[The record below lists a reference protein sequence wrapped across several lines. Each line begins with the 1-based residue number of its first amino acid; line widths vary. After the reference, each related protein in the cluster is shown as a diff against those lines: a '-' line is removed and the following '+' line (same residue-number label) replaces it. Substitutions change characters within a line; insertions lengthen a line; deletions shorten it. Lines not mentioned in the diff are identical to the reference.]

1 MTRSLFALAASALA
15 GVATVIASLDGDADI
30 VPFFVGLTFL
40 GGVSAWATHPPF
52 SGSRRRIAKGAA
64 LIWLISAVW
73 VGALL
78 LMSVTVMTAGSPP
91 PQPENTYL
99 GLTATVYH
107 VTGLYGGVA
116 LMLVSTFAPDRWFGP
131 GGQQHRDAGWPPTS
145 LPDEGQP

>member
-78 LMSVTVMTAGSPP
+78 LTVMTTSSPP

-107 VTGLYGGVA
+107 VIGLYGGVA

-131 GGQQHRDAGWPPTS
+131 AGQQHRDARLAT
-145 LPDEGQP
+145 DESAR

>member
-1 MTRSLFALAASALA
+1 MTRSLVALAASALA
-15 GVATVIASLDGDADI
+15 GVATVIASLDGDANI

-52 SGSRRRIAKGAA
+52 SGSRRRIAEGAA

-78 LMSVTVMTAGSPP
+78 LTVMTTSSPP

-107 VTGLYGGVA
+107 VIGLYGGVA

-131 GGQQHRDAGWPPTS
+131 GGQQHRDAGRSTVES
-145 LPDEGQP
+145 AR